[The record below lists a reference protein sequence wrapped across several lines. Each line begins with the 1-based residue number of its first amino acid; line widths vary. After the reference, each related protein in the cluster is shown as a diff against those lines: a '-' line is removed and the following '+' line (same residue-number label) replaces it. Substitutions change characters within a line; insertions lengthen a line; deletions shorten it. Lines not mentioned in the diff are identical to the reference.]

1 MVQILAVVRFYQDRE
16 KQANTQED
24 EVWEKMGHAGPQH
37 PSDMSRENSRE
48 GGAKPD
54 YFAHPVSTVLGL
66 LEGRLRVSE
75 LHRCLLS
82 RRPLKKGTS
91 TSGQTELHLLH
102 LVLHPKHPS
111 SFPQADL
118 PFHPSWIDPPRTALP
133 HNRPSRSPSTGPTR
147 PERPRQ
153 RRLHRR
159 VCPWPSRPQARGPPS
174 TYTRVPWLPSH
185 WRGRLR
191 PRRMR
196 RSRVSRVDVI
206 RQRRMRMLCAS
217 CRVSVRRETRTW
229 FIGAC
234 RRSVK
239 GEFARLQ

>member
-1 MVQILAVVRFYQDRE
+1 
-16 KQANTQED
+16 
-24 EVWEKMGHAGPQH
+24 MGHAGPQH

-54 YFAHPVSTVLGL
+54 YFAHPVSTVLEL
-66 LEGRLRVSE
+66 LECRLRVSE
-75 LHRCLLS
+75 LHRCLPS

-91 TSGQTELHLLH
+91 TSAQTELHLLH

-111 SFPQADL
+111 SFPRADL
-118 PFHPSWIDPPRTALP
+118 PFHPSWTDPPHTALP
-133 HNRPSRSPSTGPTR
+133 HNRPNRNPSIGRTR

-159 VCPWPSRPQARGPPS
+159 VCPWPSRPRARGPPS
-174 TYTRVPWLPSH
+174 ICTRVLWLPSH

-191 PRRMR
+191 PRRMQP
-196 RSRVSRVDVI
+196 SRVSRVDGI
-206 RQRRMRMLCAS
+206 RQRRTRTWCAS
-217 CRVSVRRETRTW
+217 CRVSVRPEIPTW
-229 FIGAC
+229 CIGAC

-239 GEFARLQ
+239 GEFAKLR